1 MMNNMTT
8 RKGRLLTNSLGGLL
22 GASLLGSA
30 AMSHAAV
37 ETEVNDLFALA
48 DAAGPGFYEGI
59 IGDLTAVSNDVDIW
73 SFDLTANA
81 GMGVSI
87 SNGAQTD
94 YNGFDPL
101 IVLFMQ
107 DGGNY
112 YPVAANDPWSFGTSF
127 SFTPW
132 QSGSYFLTVSAFG
145 NSPQDFFN
153 NNQYDSQ
160 FWSDNYFGLGT
171 AFDHFEGQSSSSF
184 DYQLSFNGTVA
195 APSPIPLPAAV
206 WLFGSG
212 VLGLLGFAR
221 RRNRAD

>member
-1 MMNNMTT
+1 MMKFMRTQIA
-8 RKGRLLTNSLGGLL
+8 RLLTNSLGALL
-22 GASLLGSA
+22 GASLIGSA
-30 AMSHAAV
+30 AVSHAAV
-37 ETEVNDLFALA
+37 ETEVNDLFALS
-48 DAAGPGFYEGI
+48 DAAGPGQYQGI

-107 DGGNY
+107 DSGNY
-112 YPVAANDPWSFGTSF
+112 YPVAANDPWSYGTSF

-132 QSGSYFLTVSAFG
+132 QSGTYFLTVSAFG
-145 NSPQDFFN
+145 NSPQDAFG
-153 NNQYDSQ
+153 NNQYDPQ
-160 FWSDNYFGLGT
+160 FWTDDYYGLGT
-171 AFDHFEGQSSSSF
+171 SFSRFEGQSFTSF
-184 DYQLSFNGTVA
+184 DYELSFNGTVA
-195 APSPIPLPAAV
+195 APSPIPLPAAA

-212 VLGLLGFAR
+212 VLGLLGLAR
-221 RRNRAD
+221 RRNTVD